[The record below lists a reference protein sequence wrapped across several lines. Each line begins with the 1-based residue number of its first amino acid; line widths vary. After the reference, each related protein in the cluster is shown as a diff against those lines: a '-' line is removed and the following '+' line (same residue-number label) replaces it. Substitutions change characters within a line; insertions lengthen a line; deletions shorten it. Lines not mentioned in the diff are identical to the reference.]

1 MNWALPFQG
10 AFGVFDFEIPIPIV
24 KILPGAVLIIPIAA
38 FNSSSSSSS
47 SSSSAAT
54 SFVELRRNPIGSDP
68 FGGDCA
74 SLLGLLE
81 LPAPN
86 RHGFKIGLPVPLVH
100 RLKSVVAARRAEID

>member
-1 MNWALPFQG
+1 MNWALLFQG

-24 KILPGAVLIIPIAA
+24 EILPGAVLLIPIAA

-47 SSSSAAT
+47 AAAT
-54 SFVELRRNPIGSDP
+54 AFVELRRNPIGSDP

-86 RHGFKIGLPVPLVH
+86 RHGFEIGLPVPLVH